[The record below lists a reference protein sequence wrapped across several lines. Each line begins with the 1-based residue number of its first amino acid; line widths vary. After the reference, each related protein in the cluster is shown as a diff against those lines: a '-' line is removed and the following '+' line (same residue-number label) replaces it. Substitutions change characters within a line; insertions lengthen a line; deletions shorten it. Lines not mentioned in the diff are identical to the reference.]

1 MAAKKEALA
10 ARKRE
15 KKEQEQ
21 REWEEAEAKKKYER
35 LAGAKITMDDLEAA
49 AAQDGGVIVSEVN
62 TPMY

>member
-49 AAQDGGVIVSEVN
+49 AQHGGVIVSEVS
-62 TPMY
+62 MY